1 MARKN
6 AKWLFLVILVLCG
19 FAGCKKEAASGSGA
33 VVENANFNPTG
44 YPIVKEK
51 INLRAAVLAVI
62 NNNPRKLW
70 QRTEEVGNI
79 HVDIFGVDPQQV
91 STFMAA
97 GDWPDFFISNLNT
110 AYINDHGIMGN
121 QLVDYNTLLQYMPNL
136 QECFEDYPLSKK
148 VMTELNGAIYQ
159 LPYIEM
165 QVTAANWGRFYARTD
180 ILRKY
185 GVQIPSTIDELYNA
199 MVTLEK
205 ATGNAPWL
213 PNSIADVEL
222 FIYPSFGSS
231 VETDFDSD
239 AQNKVIFNR
248 TSEQY
253 KRFLQFLNKCYAE
266 GLLHHEFFT
275 LDAATKLQMGREGV
289 FAFGNGAPIENLSLA
304 DFPSG
309 EFDIHVFKPLTSQ
322 WNSATKVKGRLG
334 GGIRTGGGA
343 INAKSKY
350 IPEIAR
356 MVDIGFALEEVVP
369 GSGLYGTAQNYGPEG
384 WIWRFTS
391 PEKTEMDFI
400 FPPEH
405 PDITNHAILQWDWAV
420 MTNFAGRAEFGS
432 AVTTQ
437 KTNNRTR
444 QIGFRDNLNPSLVF
458 DFFPGGPPPQNN
470 FLHFTLE
477 EQSVIDSKYTD
488 ITAYVNEMRAKFITG
503 VSDIDREW
511 ASYAQNLETMGIA
524 DVIKVYQAAYDRWN
538 QM

>member
-1 MARKN
+1 MLKKSAL
-6 AKWLFLVILVLCG
+6 WFLLVILVLG
-19 FAGCKKEAASGSGA
+19 ALAGCKKTAPSDSGA
-33 VVENANFNPTG
+33 IVENSNFNPTG

-51 INLRAAVLAVI
+51 INLRAAVLEVI

-70 QRTEEVGNI
+70 QVTEEVTNI
-79 HVDIFGVDPQQV
+79 HVDFFGVDPQQI

-97 GDWPDFFISNLNT
+97 GEWPDFFVTNLNST
-110 AYINDHGIMGN
+110 YINDHGIIGN
-121 QLVDYNTLLQYMPNL
+121 QLVDYNNLLKYMPNL
-136 QECFEDYPLSKK
+136 QKTFEDYPLSRK

-165 QVTAANWGRFYARTD
+165 QITAANQARFYARTD
-180 ILRKY
+180 VLRKY
-185 GVQIPSTIDELYNA
+185 GVEIPTTIDELYNA
-199 MVTLEK
+199 MVTIKK
-205 ATGNAPWL
+205 ASGNAPWL
-213 PNSIADVEL
+213 PNSITDVES
-222 FIYPSFGSS
+222 FFYPSFGSALQL
-231 VETDFDSD
+231 DFDSD

-266 GLLHHEFFT
+266 GLLHPEFLT
-275 LDAATKLQMGREGV
+275 LDAATKLQMGKEGV
-289 FAFGNGAPIENLSLA
+289 FAFGNGPPIESLSLT

-309 EFDIHVFKPLTSQ
+309 EFDIHVCKPLASQ
-322 WNSATKVKGRLG
+322 WNSDTKVKGLLG
-334 GGIRTGGGA
+334 GGIRTAGGA

-356 MVDIGFALEEVVP
+356 MIDIAFALEEVVP

-420 MTNFAGRAEFGS
+420 LTNFAGRAEFGQ
-432 AVTTQ
+432 AITTQ

-444 QIGFRDNLNPSLVF
+444 QIGFRNNMHTIVTDY
-458 DFFPGGPPPQNN
+458 FPGGPAPRYN

-477 EQSVIDSKYTD
+477 EQAIIDSKYID

-503 VSDIDREW
+503 VADIDREW
-511 ASYAQNLETMGIA
+511 DSYAKNIENMGIA
-524 DVIKVYQAAYDRWN
+524 DVIKVYQTAYDRWN
-538 QM
+538 KL